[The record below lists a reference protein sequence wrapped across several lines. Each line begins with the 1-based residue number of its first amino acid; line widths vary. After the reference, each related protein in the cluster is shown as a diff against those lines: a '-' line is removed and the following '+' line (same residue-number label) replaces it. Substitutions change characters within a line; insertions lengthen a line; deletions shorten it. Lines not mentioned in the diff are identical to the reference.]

1 MTTFVL
7 IHGAFRGAWSWQRV
21 RRLLTAAGHEVFTPS
36 LTGMGDRRHLPVASL
51 ETWALDIATLLDD
64 EDLDQAVL
72 AGHSQ
77 GGIAVVAA
85 AARCAPRLARLVF
98 VDAPDP
104 LPGERAVDLT
114 GPAPDLPRSL
124 VLPPSP
130 VSLDDP
136 ALAAW
141 VNARLGPTPL
151 APSLDPLPARPPD
164 VPRSYVFC
172 SRTPPGYPSW
182 VTRSRLDAAAH
193 PYTVLD
199 SDHDAPLTHP
209 ALVAAALTQDAG
221 A

>member
-7 IHGAFRGAWSWQRV
+7 IHGAFRGGWSWQRV
-21 RRLLTAAGHEVFTPS
+21 RRLLARAGHEVFAPS
-36 LTGMGDRRHLPVASL
+36 LTGMGDRRHTPVTGL
-51 ETWALDIATLLDD
+51 DTWALDIATLLDD
-64 EDLDQAVL
+64 EDLEDVVL

-77 GGIAVVAA
+77 GGIAIAA
-85 AARCAPRLARLVF
+85 AAPLCAGRLAGLVF

-136 ALAAW
+136 VLTAW
-141 VNARLGPTPL
+141 MNARLGPTPL
-151 APSLDPLPARPPD
+151 APSLDPLPQRPPG

-172 SRTPPGYPSW
+172 AHTPAGCPSW
-182 VTRSRLDAAAH
+182 VTRSRLDAAGT
-193 PYTVLD
+193 PYTVID

-209 ALVAAALTQDAG
+209 AEVASALTQLR
-221 A
+221 